1 MTPTAPSFSNLTGMA
16 PLPTAFPVTGI
27 IIEVLTE
34 TYPRSYTQEGCA
46 PYGDD
51 DHRRREDEGRVRQ
64 DVRGSQPGDRRGRRR
79 STGRRSRGRRQGG
92 QRGRES
98 LHDLVEAR
106 SGEARRDPSQ
116 GSASHAGQGRADR
129 SHPHQGTGQDAA
141 RVEARGAA
149 LR

>member
-34 TYPRSYTQEGCA
+34 TYPRTYTQEVCA

-64 DVRGSQPGDRRGRRR
+64 DVRVSYPGARGGLRRGTARRTRGRRR
-79 STGRRSRGRRQGG
+79 GG

-98 LHDLVEAR
+98 LHELVEAR
-106 SGEARRDPSQ
+106 SRQARGDPSQ
-116 GSASHAGQGRADR
+116 
-129 SHPHQGTGQDAA
+129 
-141 RVEARGAA
+141 
-149 LR
+149 